1 MQPADQTFRDR
12 ERQVRRS
19 ILSVESSRTGK
30 IRWAVYRRFAPA
42 LQGICAAASRR
53 PPVSTDYRL
62 AGRIDVSARSSYDA
76 GSTNSPDERQ
86 KGYAQLD
93 ANLDLSPNSSSWTIS
108 LFGRN
113 LTDKR
118 YLSFALPTIPA
129 TFGEMGTYS
138 RGRQLGVR
146 LSGRF

>member
-1 MQPADQTFRDR
+1 MIETSEHEEPARGECDRPFRHC
-12 ERQVRRS
+12 
-19 ILSVESSRTGK
+19 I
-30 IRWAVYRRFAPA
+30 
-42 LQGICAAASRR
+42 
-53 PPVSTDYRL
+53 
-62 AGRIDVSARSSYDA
+62 
-76 GSTNSPDERQ
+76 PDERQ